1 MDHKGDI
8 IITSDMHIKLVGM
21 VTNSKTTW
29 QKIFQ
34 IKRENL
40 QTRNRKK
47 IKKQMMMKKTTTTKQ
62 MNKLL
67 LQWLKGTGHD
77 NQKPDIM

>member
-1 MDHKGDI
+1 MNHKGDI

-29 QKIFQ
+29 PKIFQ

-47 IKKQMMMKKTTTTKQ
+47 NEET
-62 MNKLL
+62 NDDEE
-67 LQWLKGTGHD
+67 D
-77 NQKPDIM
+77 NDNEADE

>member
-29 QKIFQ
+29 PKIFQ
-34 IKRENL
+34 IERENL
-40 QTRNRKK
+40 QTRNGKK
-47 IKKQMMMKKTTTTKQ
+47 MKKQMMTKKTMTMKQ
-62 MNKLL
+62 TNKLL
-67 LQWLKGTGHD
+67 LQ
-77 NQKPDIM
+77 

>member
-29 QKIFQ
+29 PKLFQ
-34 IKRENL
+34 IERENL
-40 QTRNRKK
+40 QTRNQKK
-47 IKKQMMMKKTTTTKQ
+47 
-62 MNKLL
+62 NE
-67 LQWLKGTGHD
+67 GTNDDEED
-77 NQKPDIM
+77 NNNEADE